1 MEGPE
6 SEPVELLVNQL
17 LQSTSYDASSR
28 VVKCGKISHTCAVVG
43 RQSAGRT
50 KVKLLSIE
58 TTPNPNSMKLNL
70 DETLAKGVAITY
82 TNEKRGDCPASIE
95 KILAIPGVSSVF
107 RVADWM
113 AIQRKPTAGWEGI
126 LSQAR
131 VVLEYASLN
140 SAKPEAE
147 ETSDQKWREVMVSVQ
162 YFRDLPMLVKVSSG
176 SETTRLPLPER
187 FGQAIERATGA
198 SENMLMERKWRD
210 EGLRYGEL
218 RDVGEAVVREIS
230 AVYDEKKLRELV
242 ERAYHPDLH
251 EPVKGS
257 REELGEL
264 AELIRAFES
273 PRWEERFAALK
284 ELGRNAT
291 AQIDSQ
297 ALSLIVRATRDP
309 KMSIRRLAVVFLGL
323 IKTPA
328 ILAPLCEALK
338 DEAVGVRRSAG
349 DALTD
354 IGDPKAIGPMAETL
368 KDPNKLVRWRAS
380 RFLYELGDQSAL
392 PALREAQDDLE
403 FEVAMQIRQAIER
416 IESGKEGQGPVWRQ
430 MTQTTN

>member
-1 MEGPE
+1 
-6 SEPVELLVNQL
+6 
-17 LQSTSYDASSR
+17 
-28 VVKCGKISHTCAVVG
+28 
-43 RQSAGRT
+43 
-50 KVKLLSIE
+50 VKLLSIE

-70 DETLAKGVAITY
+70 DERLAKGVAITY
-82 TNEKRGDCPASIE
+82 THENRGDCPAYIE
-95 KILAIPGVSSVF
+95 RMLAIPGVSSVF

-113 AIQRKPTAGWEGI
+113 AIQRKPTAGWEDI

-131 VVLEYASLN
+131 AVLEYASLN
-140 SAKPEAE
+140 NAKPEPAGM
-147 ETSDQKWREVMVSVQ
+147 SDNEWREVTVSVQ

-187 FGQAIERATGA
+187 FGKAIKRAMGA
-198 SENMLMERKWRD
+198 SENMLMERKWKD
-210 EGLRYGEL
+210 EGPRYGEL

-230 AVYDEKKLRELV
+230 AVYDEKKLKELV

-251 EPVKGS
+251 EKVKANG
-257 REELGEL
+257 EELVELGEL
-264 AELIRAFES
+264 VSAFES
-273 PRWEERFAALK
+273 PKWEERFAALK
-284 ELGRNAT
+284 ELGRTPT

-297 ALSLIVRATRDP
+297 ALSLIIRATKDP

-323 IKTPA
+323 IKTPEV
-328 ILAPLCEALK
+328 LAPLCEALK

-354 IGDPKAIGPMAETL
+354 LGDRQAIGPMVETL

-380 RFLYELGDQSAL
+380 RFLYELGDESAL
-392 PALREAQDDLE
+392 PALREAQGDRE

-416 IESGKEGQGPVWRQ
+416 IESGKVGQGPVWRQ
-430 MTQTTN
+430 MTQGIN

>member
-1 MEGPE
+1 
-6 SEPVELLVNQL
+6 
-17 LQSTSYDASSR
+17 
-28 VVKCGKISHTCAVVG
+28 
-43 RQSAGRT
+43 
-50 KVKLLSIE
+50 VKLLSIE

-70 DETLAKGVAITY
+70 DERLAKGVAITY
-82 TNEKRGDCPASIE
+82 THENRGDCPAYIDRM
-95 KILAIPGVSSVF
+95 LAIPGVSSVF
-107 RVADWM
+107 RVEDFM
-113 AIQRKPTAGWEGI
+113 AIQRKPTAGWEDI

-131 VVLEYASLN
+131 AVLEYASLN
-140 SAKPEAE
+140 NAKPEPAG
-147 ETSDQKWREVMVSVQ
+147 TSDKEWREVTVSVQ

-187 FGQAIERATGA
+187 FGKAIERAMGA
-198 SENMLMERKWRD
+198 SENMLMERKWKD

-218 RDVGEAVVREIS
+218 RDVGESVVREIS
-230 AVYDEKKLRELV
+230 AVYDEKKLRQLV
-242 ERAYHPDLH
+242 ERAYHPDSY
-251 EPVKGS
+251 EKVKANG
-257 REELGEL
+257 EELGEL
-264 AELIRAFES
+264 VRAFES

-297 ALSLIVRATRDP
+297 TLSLIISATKDP

-323 IKTPA
+323 IKTPEV
-328 ILAPLCEALK
+328 LAPLCEALK

-354 IGDPKAIGPMAETL
+354 LGDRQAIGPMVETL

-380 RFLYELGDQSAL
+380 RFLYELGDESAL
-392 PALREAQDDLE
+392 PALREARDDRE

-416 IESGKEGQGPVWRQ
+416 IESGKVGQGPVWRQ
-430 MTQTTN
+430 MTQGN

>member
-1 MEGPE
+1 
-6 SEPVELLVNQL
+6 
-17 LQSTSYDASSR
+17 
-28 VVKCGKISHTCAVVG
+28 
-43 RQSAGRT
+43 
-50 KVKLLSIE
+50 VKLLSIE

-70 DETLAKGVAITY
+70 DERLAKGVAITY
-82 TNEKRGDCPASIE
+82 TNENRGDCPASIE

-107 RVADWM
+107 RVADFM
-113 AIQRKPTAGWEGI
+113 AIQRKPTAGWEDI
-126 LSQAR
+126 LAQAR

-140 SAKPEAE
+140 NTKPEPAG
-147 ETSDQKWREVMVSVQ
+147 TSDKEWREVTVSVQ

-187 FGQAIERATGA
+187 FGKAIERAMGA
-198 SENMLMERKWRD
+198 SENMLMERKWKD

-242 ERAYHPDLH
+242 EKAYHPDLH
-251 EPVKGS
+251 ERVEAT
-257 REELGEL
+257 REELVQ
-264 AELIRAFES
+264 AFES
-273 PRWEERFAALK
+273 PKWEERFAALK
-284 ELGRNAT
+284 ELGRKAT

-297 ALSLIVRATRDP
+297 ALSLIIRATKDP

-323 IKTPA
+323 IKTPEV
-328 ILAPLCEALK
+328 LAPLCEALK

-354 IGDPKAIGPMAETL
+354 LGETKAIGPMVETL

-380 RFLYELGDQSAL
+380 RFLYELGDESAL
-392 PALREAQDDLE
+392 PALREAQDDRE

-416 IESGKEGQGPVWRQ
+416 IESGKVGQGPVWRQ
-430 MTQTTN
+430 MTQGSN

>member
-1 MEGPE
+1 M
-6 SEPVELLVNQL
+6 
-17 LQSTSYDASSR
+17 
-28 VVKCGKISHTCAVVG
+28 
-43 RQSAGRT
+43 
-50 KVKLLSIE
+50 KLLSIE

-70 DETLAKGVAITY
+70 DERLAKGVAITY
-82 TNEKRGDCPASIE
+82 THENRGDCPAYID

-107 RVADWM
+107 RVEDFM
-113 AIQRKPTAGWEGI
+113 AIQRKPTAGWEDI

-131 VVLEYASLN
+131 AVLEYASLN
-140 SAKPEAE
+140 NAKPEPAG
-147 ETSDQKWREVMVSVQ
+147 TSENEWCEVTVSVQ

-187 FGQAIERATGA
+187 FGKAIERAMGA
-198 SENMLMERKWRD
+198 SENMLMERKWID

-242 ERAYHPDLH
+242 ERAYHPNLP
-251 EPVKGS
+251 EKVKANG
-257 REELGEL
+257 EELGKL
-264 AELIRAFES
+264 VRAFES
-273 PRWEERFAALK
+273 PSWEERFAVLK

-297 ALSLIVRATRDP
+297 ALSLIIRATKDP

-323 IKTPA
+323 IKTPEV
-328 ILAPLCEALK
+328 LAPLCEALK

-354 IGDPKAIGPMAETL
+354 LGDRQAIGPMVETL

-380 RFLYELGDQSAL
+380 RFLYELGDESAL
-392 PALREAQDDLE
+392 PALREAQDDRE
-403 FEVAMQIRQAIER
+403 FEVALQIRQAIER
-416 IESGKEGQGPVWRQ
+416 IESGKVGQGPVWRQ
-430 MTQTTN
+430 MTQRTN

>member
-1 MEGPE
+1 
-6 SEPVELLVNQL
+6 
-17 LQSTSYDASSR
+17 
-28 VVKCGKISHTCAVVG
+28 
-43 RQSAGRT
+43 
-50 KVKLLSIE
+50 VKLLSIE

-70 DETLAKGVAITY
+70 DERLAKGLAITY
-82 TNEKRGDCPASIE
+82 THENRGDYPAYID

-107 RVADWM
+107 LVEDFM
-113 AIQRKPTAGWEGI
+113 AIQRKPTAGWEDI

-131 VVLEYASLN
+131 AVLEYASLN
-140 SAKPEAE
+140 NAKPEPA
-147 ETSDQKWREVMVSVQ
+147 ETSENKWREVTVSVQ

-187 FGQAIERATGA
+187 FGKAIERAMGA
-198 SENMLMERKWRD
+198 SENMLMERKWKD

-230 AVYDEKKLRELV
+230 AVYDEKKLQELV

-251 EPVKGS
+251 EKVEANE
-257 REELGEL
+257 EELGEL
-264 AELIRAFES
+264 VRAFES

-291 AQIDSQ
+291 AQIDSHS
-297 ALSLIVRATRDP
+297 LSLIIRATKDP
-309 KMSIRRLAVVFLGL
+309 KMSIRRLAVVLLGL
-323 IKTPA
+323 IKTPEV
-328 ILAPLCEALK
+328 LAPLCEALK

-354 IGDPKAIGPMAETL
+354 LGDPKAIGPMVETL

-380 RFLYELGDQSAL
+380 RFLYELGDESVL
-392 PALREAQDDLE
+392 TALREAQDDGE

-416 IESGKEGQGPVWRQ
+416 IESGKVGQGSVWTQ
-430 MTQTTN
+430 MTQGIN

>member
-1 MEGPE
+1 
-6 SEPVELLVNQL
+6 
-17 LQSTSYDASSR
+17 
-28 VVKCGKISHTCAVVG
+28 
-43 RQSAGRT
+43 
-50 KVKLLSIE
+50 VKLLSIE

-70 DETLAKGVAITY
+70 DERLAKGVAITY
-82 TNEKRGDCPASIE
+82 THENRGDGPAYID
-95 KILAIPGVSSVF
+95 KILAIAGVSSVF
-107 RVADWM
+107 RVEDFI
-113 AIQRKPTAGWEGI
+113 AIQRKPTAGWEDI

-131 VVLEYASLN
+131 VVFEYASLN
-140 SAKPEAE
+140 TTKPEPAG
-147 ETSDQKWREVMVSVQ
+147 TSDKKWREVTVSVQ

-187 FGQAIERATGA
+187 FGQALERAMGA

-218 RDVGEAVVREIS
+218 REVGEAVVREIS
-230 AVYDEKKLRELV
+230 AVYDEKKLKELV

-251 EPVKGS
+251 EPVKAS

-264 AELIRAFES
+264 VRAFES

-297 ALSLIVRATRDP
+297 ALSLIIRATKDP

-323 IKTPA
+323 IKTPEV
-328 ILAPLCEALK
+328 LAPLCEALK

-354 IGDPKAIGPMAETL
+354 LGDRRAIGPMVETL

-380 RFLYELGDQSAL
+380 RFLYELGDESAL
-392 PALREAQDDLE
+392 PALREAQDDRE

-416 IESGKEGQGPVWRQ
+416 IESGKVGPGPVWRQ
-430 MTQTTN
+430 MTQGIN